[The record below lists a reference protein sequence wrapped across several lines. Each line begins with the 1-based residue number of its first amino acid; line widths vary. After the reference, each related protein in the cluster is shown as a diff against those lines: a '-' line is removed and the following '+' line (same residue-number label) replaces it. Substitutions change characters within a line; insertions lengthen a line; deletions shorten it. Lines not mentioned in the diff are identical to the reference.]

1 MMTETTVTMARGCCY
16 CKWAGVRIDLVVSVY
31 RHLYMGKKK
40 KKTYTQKKNT
50 LLYKIAKST
59 GMKRCKTLTIVLL
72 RIIQEK
78 RKLSLKEVVMF
89 GLPEQLLLEI

>member
-1 MMTETTVTMARGCCY
+1 MGRSKNRFSGICLSAF
-16 CKWAGVRIDLVVSVY
+16 VY
-31 RHLYMGKKK
+31 GKKK
-40 KKTYTQKKNT
+40 KKNIHTKKNT